1 MSSFNPA
8 ELKADALEWLREELD
23 DAEGLVRIETDLIE
37 EGVIDSVGLIEL
49 VEFIEE
55 RSGLQIDLE
64 EVAEDQLSSIEGL
77 CEHLTNSVEKNQD
90 SVPKSDIP
98 RSYSEHAEAY
108 ENEEAASCWGV
119 SSARLLDYLLNM
131 RQFEGVVVDAGCGTG
146 RALTK
151 LASKHCDVEFIG
163 IEPAENMRS
172 RASSLASNMG
182 NVRVIDGRFEELPL
196 ESGSVDY
203 LYSLYA
209 FHWTTDLDR
218 SIQELGRVL
227 GTSGKMDL
235 FFTGRETGREFTK
248 VTTPIYT
255 RYLGLE
261 GLLRS
266 AAKRVHLGKNEAWR
280 AFARIFD
287 DSRLVV
293 SESFETYYD
302 TLENHWSWWVARASG
317 HFSDIKDEQREACE
331 SAVRSAIAS
340 LNEERGIPYTVHTIH
355 VQVTG

>member
-1 MSSFNPA
+1 MGSFNSA

-23 DAEGLVRIETDLIE
+23 DAEGLLRTETNLIE
-37 EGVIDSVGLIEL
+37 EGIIDSVGLIEL

-64 EVAEDQLSSIEGL
+64 EVAEDQLSSIDGL
-77 CEHLTNSVEKNQD
+77 CEHLKNSVEKNQD
-90 SVPKSDIP
+90 SVAKSDIP
-98 RSYSEHAEAY
+98 RSYSEHAEEY
-108 ENEEAASCWGV
+108 ENEETASCWGV
-119 SSARLLDYLLNM
+119 SSSRLLDYLLNV
-131 RQFEGVVVDAGCGTG
+131 RQFKGVVVDAGCGTG

-151 LASKHCDVEFIG
+151 LASRHCDVKFIG
-163 IEPAENMRS
+163 IEPAKNMRS

-235 FFTGRETGREFTK
+235 FFTGREAGREFTK

-266 AAKRVHLGKNEAWR
+266 AAKRVHLGKNEAR
-280 AFARIFD
+280 HAFVRIFD

-293 SESFETYYD
+293 NESFETYYD
-302 TLENHWSWWVARASG
+302 TLENHWRWWVARASG
-317 HFSDIKDEQREACE
+317 HFLDIKEEERDACE
-331 SAVRSAIAS
+331 SEVKSAIAS
-340 LNEERGIPYTVHTIH
+340 LSEEKGIPYTVHTIH
-355 VQVTG
+355 VQVKG